1 MNALQAVVTNDKE
14 QGDDAMPLQRVS
26 HLESRADGIEVTLN
40 QHGERLMELEG
51 KVVDVR
57 LGMAQL
63 HGDLKLNNQ
72 ATEQIQKSV
81 ASIESDTKEMIAV
94 YRATPKQRDDL
105 RWWAWLIGALW
116 ATLMAGA
123 TVVQAI
129 SAFKG

>member
-1 MNALQAVVTNDKE
+1 MSALPTVQHE
-14 QGDDAMPLQRVS
+14 EEGHDAMPLERVS
-26 HLESRADGIEVTLN
+26 HLESRTDGIEVTLN
-40 QHGERLMELEG
+40 QHVERLTELEG

-94 YRATPKQRDDL
+94 YRATPRQRDDV
-105 RWWAWLIGALW
+105 RWWAWIVAAVW

-129 SAFKG
+129 AAFKG